1 VRPERVSPEV
11 VTDPLVVVHRD
22 TEQVHLAQA
31 WLGTPHDDPDRFA
44 LAVLNHALGDGPSS
58 RLYRRIRDERGL
70 AYAVFT
76 GHTSYSDSG
85 MVSLYCGTT
94 PAHLGEVRRL
104 VAEELAS
111 VQADGIGAEELEV
124 AVGYLSGSTVL
135 ALEDPGTRM
144 ARLGAGELTT
154 RGVVPIEETLDGY
167 AAVTPDDVARVARR
181 VFGGPGS
188 TVAVGPVH
196 DSDLS

>member
-1 VRPERVSPEV
+1 
-11 VTDPLVVVHRD
+11 
-22 TEQVHLAQA
+22 
-31 WLGTPHDDPDRFA
+31 
-44 LAVLNHALGDGPSS
+44 
-58 RLYRRIRDERGL
+58 
-70 AYAVFT
+70 
-76 GHTSYSDSG
+76 

-111 VQADGIGAEELEV
+111 VQADGIGVEELEV

-144 ARLGAGELTT
+144 ARLGAGELTK
-154 RGVVPIEETLDGY
+154 RGVVPIDETLDGY

-181 VFGGPGS
+181 VFGGPTS
-188 TVAVGPVH
+188 TVAVGPVG